1 LLLTQEDEEEEEEGD
16 VKEQEGGRGER
27 GGVQEEMTE
36 QDVELDRWSVGL
48 LGVTLLSASP
58 DAVYRVCEDVVHTFI
73 QHTALYCNT
82 LQRTDC

>member
-1 LLLTQEDEEEEEEGD
+1 MRGRGGGVGAGEGD
-16 VKEQEGGRGER
+16 GEGGGGGGGGG